1 MLQRSATALVIAVG
15 ATLACAPPAGAVIKG
30 KPATFPSAYT
40 VRLVGNGT
48 CSGVVIARRVV
59 ATARHCAY
67 GMTVLAERRYYRV
80 ARVTRIATLDDGRT
94 VRATGDSSFLHLTRP
109 LPESVAAVPVGDG
122 DAEEL
127 ADVVPTDTFVIA
139 GYGGGRLR
147 QASLVADSE
156 YALVDPEREGSTG
169 ASACFGDSGGP
180 VIRGGR
186 LLGVITRA
194 AHPHPRRACGHL
206 TRWTPITS
214 ASEAEIAA
222 AEVKQAA
229 AGQARKSRH
238 ARHSRRVKSKQTNTA
253 GWLSW
258 FTPQARVQR

>member
-1 MLQRSATALVIAVG
+1 MLQRSAAALVIIVG

-40 VRLVGNGT
+40 VRLIGNGT
-48 CSGVVIARRVV
+48 CSGVVVARRVV

-67 GMTVLAERRYYRV
+67 GMTVVAAHRTYRV
-80 ARVTRIATLDDGRT
+80 ARVTRIATLDDGRA
-94 VRATGDSSFLHLTRP
+94 VRATGDSAFLHLARP
-109 LPESVAAVPVGDG
+109 LPETVAAVPVGDG

-127 ADVVPTDTFVIA
+127 ADVVPADTYIIA

-156 YALVDPEREGSTG
+156 YALVDPQRTGSTG

-180 VIRGGR
+180 VIRGGV

-206 TRWTPITS
+206 TRWAPITGAS
-214 ASEAEIAA
+214 ADEIAA
-222 AEVKQAA
+222 AEEKLEAA
-229 AGQARKSRH
+229 RPARKSRRAH
-238 ARHSRRVKSKQTNTA
+238 HPRRAKSRQA
-253 GWLSW
+253 GAAAWLIW
-258 FTPQARVQR
+258 FTPQQQARR

>member
-1 MLQRSATALVIAVG
+1 MLRRGAAAFALIVG
-15 ATLACAPPAGAVIKG
+15 ATLAAPPAGAVIKG
-30 KPATFPSAYT
+30 EPATFPSAYT

-67 GMTVLAERRYYRV
+67 GMSVVAERHYYRV
-80 ARVTRIATLDDGRT
+80 ARVTRIATLDDGRA

-127 ADVVPTDTFVIA
+127 ADVVPADTFVIA

-156 YALVDPEREGSTG
+156 YALVDPQREGSTG

-180 VIRGGR
+180 VIRGGV

-206 TRWTPITS
+206 TRWAPITS
-214 ASEAEIAA
+214 ASADEVAA
-222 AEVKQAA
+222 AEEKQEAA
-229 AGQARKSRH
+229 RQPRKSRR
-238 ARHSRRVKSKQTNTA
+238 ARHSRRVKSKQTSTA
-253 GWLSW
+253 GWLGW
-258 FTPQARVQR
+258 FKPQARVQR